1 MEVQVKRATDI
12 FPGLKLVIVKNRKGR
27 RIIGGGDVGTGRG
40 SGEQRYAVIPPA
52 KEGEDTC
59 WGGDNPPAGYDTV
72 ADAINAFLEIQRSY
86 GLKNSAH
93 LFEAMRL
100 KER

>member
-27 RIIGGGDVGTGRG
+27 RISGGGDAGAGLG

-52 KEGEDTC
+52 KESEDTYL
-59 WGGDNPPAGYDTV
+59 GGNNSADGY
-72 ADAINAFLEIQRSY
+72 AIAAEALNAFVESQRSY
-86 GLKNSAH
+86 
-93 LFEAMRL
+93 
-100 KER
+100 

>member
-59 WGGDNPPAGYDTV
+59 WGGNNSPDGY
-72 ADAINAFLEIQRSY
+72 AIAAEAINAFLEIQRSY
-86 GLKNSAH
+86 CLKNSAH
-93 LFEAMRL
+93 FFEAMRL